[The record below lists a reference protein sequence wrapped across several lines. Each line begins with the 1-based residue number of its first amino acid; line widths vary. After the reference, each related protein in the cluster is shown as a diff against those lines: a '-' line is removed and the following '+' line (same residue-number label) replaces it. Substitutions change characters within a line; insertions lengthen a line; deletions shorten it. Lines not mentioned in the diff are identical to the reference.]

1 MLNVAMIGANLQGKR
16 RGPVIQ
22 ELPDSQLVLVTAGH
36 LERAQVLADELQCE
50 ASTGWDEAVQR
61 DDIDAVVICTP
72 THLHLP
78 AALAAIENGKHVL
91 CEKPLGLD
99 VAEAEKIEKAA
110 RAAGVVLKCGFNHR
124 HHPGL
129 QQAHQWIKG
138 GEIGEVMFARCR
150 YGIGGRPGY
159 ENEWRA
165 DPKIVGGGHLLE
177 HGIHAIDLFR
187 WFVGDPSQ
195 VFGYTNTSFWD
206 MEPLEDNA
214 FALLRTQTGVVFS
227 LHSSLTQWT
236 NLFSYEIY
244 GHDGYIQVEG
254 LGGSYGVEKASLGK
268 RDFTAPFSDQTIQYR
283 GADRSWY
290 EEWREFVAAVQEN
303 REPLANGVDGV
314 EALRVVH
321 AIYES
326 AKDGKVVLLSQ
337 DQ

>member
-1 MLNVAMIGANLQGKR
+1 
-16 RGPVIQ
+16 
-22 ELPDSQLVLVTAGH
+22 
-36 LERAQVLADELQCE
+36 
-50 ASTGWDEAVQR
+50 
-61 DDIDAVVICTP
+61 
-72 THLHLP
+72 
-78 AALAAIENGKHVL
+78 
-91 CEKPLGLD
+91 
-99 VAEAEKIEKAA
+99 
-110 RAAGVVLKCGFNHR
+110 
-124 HHPGL
+124 
-129 QQAHQWIKG
+129 
-138 GEIGEVMFARCR
+138 
-150 YGIGGRPGY
+150 
-159 ENEWRA
+159 
-165 DPKIVGGGHLLE
+165 
-177 HGIHAIDLFR
+177 
-187 WFVGDPSQ
+187 
-195 VFGYTNTSFWD
+195 

-303 REPLANGVDGV
+303 RAPLANGVDGV

-326 AKDGKVVLLSQ
+326 AQDGKVVLLSQ